1 MQGMDKTKQNVKKK
15 KKDPKCGT
23 PIKYIMPQ
31 ELGNKHTKEEKRL
44 KEVSWMTRASLTGF
58 C

>member
-1 MQGMDKTKQNVKKK
+1 MLKKKK